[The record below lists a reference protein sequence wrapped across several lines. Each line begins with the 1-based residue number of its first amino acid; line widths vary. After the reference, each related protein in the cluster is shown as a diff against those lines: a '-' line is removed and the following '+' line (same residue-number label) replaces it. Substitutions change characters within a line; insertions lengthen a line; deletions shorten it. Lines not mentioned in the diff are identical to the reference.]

1 MYLGGNLQNENIP
14 HNLKNIGCMAIKEA
28 KERPY
33 VLKKIDKQILLQVLS
48 CRLFVSLHRDCF
60 CLWNSV
66 KTKAL
71 VVEKV
76 ASGACYPLDET
87 LTFHSMN
94 VGKITSTLQDRGCSV
109 GYHDLP
115 SEQQ

>member
-1 MYLGGNLQNENIP
+1 
-14 HNLKNIGCMAIKEA
+14 MAIKEA

-33 VLKKIDKQILLQVLS
+33 VLKKIDKQILQQVLS
-48 CRLFVSLHRDCF
+48 CRLFVSLHRDFCY

-66 KTKAL
+66 KIKAL

-87 LTFHSMN
+87 LT
-94 VGKITSTLQDRGCSV
+94 
-109 GYHDLP
+109 
-115 SEQQ
+115 